1 MNANLSTLV
10 TQFVQGIKSRN
21 EEDRLK
27 TVTELCK
34 VVSSELKEVSNK
46 NYVICLDI
54 LCNEFINIFSS
65 GDVHEKKGAVIAM
78 GCLAEVDFM
87 SVHNHCQRFVKLLL
101 TQSVTNDLQL
111 TALEARLIGQLG
123 LVFPYDF
130 IEEQIEYACDI
141 LSKDSC
147 DALKHFAILT
157 LREFILNTPTS
168 FCQHMGS
175 FISAIL
181 SALRDKNAI
190 TRELASTALRC
201 AFILTAKREQRRYR
215 TSLGIDYNRM
225 GESPG
230 SFTNLENGGGGGV
243 GGVGG
248 GSGSGTSSSVFNLG
262 SGSTVRHKTSQ
273 SYMSNPV
280 NFHNFDYAIHD
291 TSPTSSP
298 FIWYRDCLI
307 EALRTQNEAIT
318 LMQQEQSSHIASLKK
333 LNRDDWTHGNLL
345 LLQELLVCVQPQYGK
360 LLMELDQMCGL
371 PLFEFLTI
379 NQSEANQAL
388 RTVLTAR
395 WPIANASSILVAI
408 GVLPGSP
415 FYASDSEQLPNIAL
429 ELLGLRDGIKQEQ
442 QQQQQQ
448 SQQQQYQQAQH
459 QHQHQNHHHHH
470 QQQQQYGWQH
480 FSNFSSEICRL
491 LLLENIDKIW
501 ASVLSWT
508 SSRNHQIMFLLYKL
522 IPRLIALKPSEF
534 LDSERQQ
541 AVMDWMFQCL
551 RKEKEKPM
559 ILLNLALIC
568 YFMGS
573 EFATSNYIT
582 QLFQSIRSYLPTQ
595 KDISNKKRSPALE
608 TSAIL
613 SVSLLTKSLG
623 PLISESVTQVLDAIV
638 ASGLNQP
645 LIATFK
651 VIATHIP
658 RMRKEIQD
666 CLLANISLVLM
677 ESTGGSFNH
686 LHSFI
691 TNIGT
696 GGSDTIGSFFPNL
709 MSLIGVSNTSTVS
722 TGTNLSSLNPCT
734 TVTGSSTGGIGVIGA
749 GVVGGGGVGWRA
761 TRFIFGSS
769 TKSHNTKSTGNII
782 TGLNTTATEFG
793 NIAVPGG
800 SSASG
805 ESSTDVAVVALAL
818 KTLSSFNFEGHTLAH
833 FVRHICDNF
842 ISVSTCE
849 VKEIR
854 LEAVKTC
861 AHLMIPWLKS
871 TEMQQWYARPALN
884 TVADVL
890 SKLLTVGTS
899 DPDPDVRRCVFQSF
913 DRRFDPHLAQSN
925 HLNYLFLALYD
936 EVFDIRCL
944 VMQRLGRLAD
954 INPACVQPK
963 LRKVVL
969 HTLNDLSHSG
979 STRNKEQS
987 ALLLACLI
995 ASAPRF
1001 FIPYA
1006 EPLIHILLPRIRQ
1019 TLPASLQASL
1029 AVANFSRLQ
1038 NSALACGNDA
1048 DSSSSLLPSGCVPA
1062 STHLMQN
1069 VILTT
1074 QIAASAAAAAANAVA
1089 IAVAASGGGGVG
1101 GLNFL
1106 PNNINNNPSQRTSA
1120 SARRGPVSHTGGMN
1134 QVGPALAAVNAV
1146 AIATG
1151 AAAAAA
1157 TAAGAVIAAT
1167 KHSTTASGALNMD
1180 SKDALGTGMFT
1191 NYEFKSNAPMH
1202 ELAAISERFGNL
1214 NFGFNQDVYFNNNM
1228 NMNNNLNNNNYYN
1241 FAPGGF
1247 LPLTYFPP
1255 NVMPLITS
1263 KITGY
1268 DHQYYSSSGGAQPWN
1283 DFNISSSSSSS
1294 RMYENSS
1301 TAQWTEPTPVIIA
1314 LFTTLGRLAAVAP
1327 RSIYTFMDE
1336 FIPVLAYMM
1345 QDTSCFLKRSIAV
1358 WTLTKLVSHTGYVVT
1373 PYKRY
1378 PQLLNILLGM
1388 LKREEI
1394 KCIRQEVLRA
1404 LGVLGALDPFKFKLY
1419 SGQVDTY
1426 SDTGIAVSHHEVAE
1440 RKDVDIT
1447 QSELVINLSWES
1459 RDVFFSVCALSALI
1473 HSLRDPALHTQ
1484 YGSIVHTIVYVLKL
1498 LGPRAAYYLRQL
1510 IPDYFRC
1517 LENTRDARLQE
1528 FLIRQLGSVMTIV
1541 RLHTKEFAHEV
1552 VDLLITHWW
1561 IAPNVQ
1567 RACIAL
1573 LSPMSSV
1580 LGAEFRT
1587 YLTRL
1592 IPTILRT
1599 FHHESNELN
1608 LIELLEIL
1616 PEFGYTLED
1625 YAHILVPSI
1634 ANLVDITNE
1643 ASLSVLLNSVSEN
1656 SASNNNTS
1664 ASSTSTTGAATTTS
1678 ATTGVSSTGHIDSNV
1693 INLSNIF
1700 SSVSD
1705 ATANSLNVSTNDS
1718 TLGGVQSTSPNTLN
1732 GGLSASSGLNQNI
1745 IVGKVGSVHLRKAC
1759 LECLARFTDCVEL
1772 GDFAGQIIHPVCRL
1786 LLTLESCHQ
1795 SFQQLLHQ
1803 HHHHHSS
1810 SSSSVKSTASLGS
1823 QACLNAIN
1831 QLRVPAMDVLTGLLY
1846 RMGQKFKYF
1855 LPLVQKM
1862 LNRLHLHTPR
1872 FNTVLGQIEKGA
1884 FLPTSSDRAY
1894 IKFTSISTRKRE
1906 EKETVEDSEAPG
1918 AIKLLKINNTN
1929 LERAW
1934 HASRMV
1940 SRDDWTQWLKTFN
1953 MALLRESPSPA
1964 IRACSQLT
1972 AITPGIGRTL
1982 FNAAFL
1988 SCWPELNYRQQDDLI
2003 NTLERVLRIPDQ
2015 SPEVSQTILN
2025 LEEFM
2030 AHMDNHS
2037 SSSHRVHLP
2046 LPLGVLA
2053 DRALKNRAYAK
2064 ALYYKEQEFFMESEK
2079 RSCPSPATLS
2089 SLLTIYSKLNLEEA
2103 ANGVLLYATRSTQDK
2118 LANEEIWREK
2128 LHDWKCALNL
2138 YERKL
2143 EDDRIKDKSSLILGR
2158 MRCLRALGQW
2168 APLNNMAWE
2177 RWDNVSDQM
2186 RVFMAPLA
2194 CSAAWALN
2202 SWDRVERYSEAL
2214 SADNSFDGAFYR
2226 AVLNIH
2232 SGQYAKAC
2240 EFIMKARDVLDSDLT
2255 AMAEE
2260 SYDRAYADLVGTQLL
2275 SEAEEVIQYKLMPE
2289 QRPILREAWQSRL
2302 LGCNTV
2308 VEDWS
2313 QIIQLRSLVLEP
2325 FEDRKSWLRFA
2336 GLCRRSGRFILS
2348 RQVLENLLGLDPA
2361 GIPPSEPI
2369 PSRDPAIVF
2378 AYSKLL
2384 WAVGAHE
2391 EAVSRLCVLKT
2402 QVLEPLLKAGGVVG
2416 SGGGGDAVNGCGLM
2430 NTTIGQQQQQQQQT
2444 FWSPNLI
2451 NTNEIFDSWDLKNLT
2466 NHGNNNNEELRKLL
2480 AKCCLKLGLW
2490 YSELY
2495 TRSPPGSSGTGHQ
2508 TDNHSLTIPPPPA
2521 AASSSSS
2528 SSLFITATTHNNNN
2542 NSNGL
2547 QYSVA
2552 AARKLTK
2559 VNNSNDP
2566 YLSVNTND
2574 TVIDM
2579 HESNNRNNNN
2589 NNNTVHNANIT
2600 QTWEECQ
2607 AFVIQCYQTA
2617 TLYAP
2622 DNHNAWQSWAM
2633 ANYAVFNHLDT
2644 LKACLERA
2652 ELELN
2657 KVGGIENQNL
2667 RSSRCNFS
2675 SPAAG
2680 SHGSNALNLPGGGG
2694 GGNVPSLPQ
2703 PIAELVR
2710 AKADLQRCMELHA
2723 APSVR
2728 GFVNSISLSP
2738 TANLQDS
2745 LRLINLLFKFGH
2757 LFEIREVIREGLTKI
2772 RLDNWLLVIQ
2782 QLLARI
2788 DTPIEYVANII
2799 VDLLISVGRRY
2810 PQSMVYPLVLSFKS
2824 GGSDRRRYNANRIL
2838 YSMEEQNSRLL
2849 SEAFLLNEEL
2859 IRLSI
2864 TWVEMW
2870 SESLEDAS
2878 RVYFVEKDIAK
2889 MFRLLHPLHQ
2899 MMDRGHETIH
2909 EATFLQEHGNDLAEC
2924 RLCCEHF
2931 EKSQA
2936 KIDLQKAWEGY
2947 YTLYRRFSKQVNN
2960 MTTLE
2965 LTVASPRLRDYGQDW
2980 QLAVPGT
2987 YEPYRPLV
2995 RISSIKNCLNF
3006 ITSKQRPRKLTIMG
3020 SDGHQYVFLLKGHE
3034 DTRQDERVMQ
3044 FFGLVNTLLINNP
3057 ETLRRNLTI
3066 QRMSIIPLSTYTGLI
3081 GWVPNSDTFHN
3092 LIRDYREKA
3101 DVVLNKENREMLRLA
3116 PDFDRLNVIQK
3127 TEIFEAGLRESRG
3140 RDLADILW
3148 LKSHSS
3154 EAWFERRT
3162 TFTRSMATMSMV
3174 GYVLGLGDRHPSNI
3188 MLSRE
3193 TGKVI
3198 HIDFGDCFEVATLR
3212 EKFPEKVPFRLTRMI
3227 IAAMEVTGID
3237 GVYRHTCEMVMSLM
3251 RSNRESLL
3259 AVLEAFI
3266 HDPLLQWVLHENRI
3280 AVAAA
3285 AMATNCLTNVNTT
3298 AGGGGGG
3305 IGQAGLGTN
3314 NQVVQP
3320 KPTARNL
3327 DYAHRQGLTT
3337 HHQNTPHRV
3346 MDKTTGQQNPQGH
3359 CHQQQLQH
3367 QPPQQHS
3374 NRRMNSSK
3382 KVFTNPNH
3390 PDSVSLRDPQKVNPW
3405 RHHLCNG
3412 PWFGCYETA
3421 KRLRRQTES
3430 GHIVIERHGLQGFIF
3445 SAKPPST
3452 EDSSIDSEAQPVTL
3466 GNVRA
3471 RSVMERIR
3479 QKLTGTERD
3488 QLMSVSTQVE
3498 FLIREAT
3505 SNQNLCQMY
3514 IGW

>member
-1 MNANLSTLV
+1 MNTSPNSLV

-21 EEDRLK
+21 EDDRFK

-34 VVSSELKEVSNK
+34 VVSSELKEVSNQ
-46 NYVICLDI
+46 NYVICLDL
-54 LCNEFINIFSS
+54 LCNELINIFSN
-65 GDVHEKKGAVIAM
+65 GDIHEKKGAIVAM

-87 SVHNHCQRFVKLLL
+87 SVHNHCQRFVKQLL
-101 TQSVTNDLQL
+101 TQSVTTDLQL

-130 IEEQIEYACDI
+130 IEEQIKNACSI
-141 LSKDSC
+141 LSKDIS
-147 DALKHFAILT
+147 DAQKHFAILT
-157 LREFILNTPTS
+157 LREFILHTPTS

-175 FISAIL
+175 FITAIL
-181 SALRDKNAI
+181 SALRDKNSI
-190 TRELASTALRC
+190 TRELAGVALRC

-215 TSLGIDYNRM
+215 TYLSVDHSRM
-225 GESPG
+225 GEGPG
-230 SFTNLENGGGGGV
+230 SFSNLEGGAPSV
-243 GGVGG
+243 
-248 GSGSGTSSSVFNLG
+248 SSRTFFSSSGN
-262 SGSTVRHKTSQ
+262 SRHKTNPNS
-273 SYMSNPV
+273 MSAV
-280 NFHNFDYAIHD
+280 NFPGLGYSVSD
-291 TSPTSSP
+291 TNSTSSP

-307 EALRTQNEAIT
+307 ESIRAQSESAPLIV
-318 LMQQEQSSHIASLKK
+318 QEQSSHTSNSRK
-333 LNRDDWTHGNLL
+333 LNRDDWIHGNILI
-345 LLQELLVCVQPQYGK
+345 LQELLFCVQPQFSK

-371 PLFEFLTI
+371 PLFEFLTVSHSDG
-379 NQSEANQAL
+379 NLAV
-388 RTVLTAR
+388 RTVLSTR
-395 WPIANASSILVAI
+395 WPIVNASCISVAI
-408 GVLPGSP
+408 GVLPGNP
-415 FYASDSEQLPNIAL
+415 FCSSDSEQLPNLAL
-429 ELLGLRDGIKQEQ
+429 EVLGLRDGIKQE
-442 QQQQQQ
+442 
-448 SQQQQYQQAQH
+448 SNNYQQ
-459 QHQHQNHHHHH
+459 HHE
-470 QQQQQYGWQH
+470 QQQQYGRQN
-480 FSNFSSEICRL
+480 FSNLSSEICRC

-501 ASVLSWT
+501 ASVLMWIN
-508 SSRNHQIMFLLYKL
+508 SRNHQIMFLLYKL
-522 IPRLIALKPSEF
+522 IPRLVALKPSEF
-534 LDSERQQ
+534 QDTERQRT
-541 AVMDWMFQCL
+541 VMDWMLQCL

-559 ILLNLALIC
+559 ILLNLSLMC
-568 YFMGS
+568 YFMGP
-573 EFATSNYIT
+573 EFATSNYLT
-582 QLFQSIRSYLPTQ
+582 QIFQSIRSYLPTQ
-595 KDISNKKRSPALE
+595 KDVSNKKRSPALE

-613 SVSLLTKSLG
+613 SVSLFTKSLG
-623 PLISESVTQVLDAIV
+623 PAINESVNQILDAMV

-645 LIATFK
+645 LIASFK
-651 VIATHIP
+651 VIAMHIP
-658 RMRKEIQD
+658 RLRKEIQD
-666 CLLANISLVLM
+666 CLLNNISLVLM
-677 ESTGGSFNH
+677 NNSGGSFSH
-686 LHSFI
+686 LHSYI
-691 TNIGT
+691 TNTANGDSIVST
-696 GGSDTIGSFFPNL
+696 LSFFPNL
-709 MSLIGVSNTSTVS
+709 INLVGGTIHSGSS
-722 TGTNLSSLNPCT
+722 GTNVPTLSSNNTCSSALAVGAN
-734 TVTGSSTGGIGVIGA
+734 TVNSSTNAFPLSSATRFVFGPSTKGHSSKQASSTGLN
-749 GVVGGGGVGWRA
+749 A
-761 TRFIFGSS
+761 TGS
-769 TKSHNTKSTGNII
+769 
-782 TGLNTTATEFG
+782 EFAHVA
-793 NIAVPGG
+793 IPGG
-800 SSASG
+800 FSASG
-805 ESSTDVAVVALAL
+805 ELSTDVAVVALAL
-818 KTLSSFNFEGHTLAH
+818 KTLGSFNFDGHTLAH
-833 FVRHICDNF
+833 FVRHICENF
-842 ISVSTCE
+842 ISISTCE

-871 TEMQQWYARPALN
+871 TETQQWYARPALN

-890 SKLLTVGTS
+890 NKLLTVGIS
-899 DPDPDVRRCVFQSF
+899 DPDPDVRRCVFLSF
-913 DRRFDPHLAQSN
+913 DQRFDLHLAQSD

-944 VMQRLGRLAD
+944 VMQRLGRLSD
-954 INPACVQPK
+954 INPACVQPN
-963 LRKVVL
+963 LRKVLL

-995 ASAPRF
+995 ATAPRF
-1001 FIPYA
+1001 LIPYS

-1019 TLPASLQASL
+1019 ALPASLRASL
-1029 AVANFSRLQ
+1029 TVTSFSRLQ
-1038 NSALACGNDA
+1038 NSTFTNNKEIDC
-1048 DSSSSLLPSGCVPA
+1048 SSSILPTERLPA
-1062 STHLMQN
+1062 SIQLIQN

-1074 QIAASAAAAAANAVA
+1074 QIAANAAAASANAIASAVAASTGLAGGLHCPLNSNASQRLTRRAPTGHIGENQIGPALAAANAVA
-1089 IAVAASGGGGVG
+1089 
-1101 GLNFL
+1101 
-1106 PNNINNNPSQRTSA
+1106 
-1120 SARRGPVSHTGGMN
+1120 M
-1134 QVGPALAAVNAV
+1134 
-1146 AIATG
+1146 ATG
-1151 AAAAAA
+1151 AATAAAAAA
-1157 TAAGAVIAAT
+1157 GAVMAAT
-1167 KHSTTASGALNMD
+1167 GQSTTNTTSGGGVGIFNA
-1180 SKDALGTGMFT
+1180 DAKNLFGTGLVP
-1191 NYEFKSNAPMH
+1191 NYGSKSDVPMH
-1202 ELAAISERFGNL
+1202 DLASIVERFGTL
-1214 NFGFNQDVYFNNNM
+1214 NFDHNSYNYFN
-1228 NMNNNLNNNNYYN
+1228 
-1241 FAPGGF
+1241 FE
-1247 LPLTYFPP
+1247 FPP
-1255 NVMPLITS
+1255 GACLPSAYLLNSTPLIDS
-1263 KITGY
+1263 YMLG
-1268 DHQYYSSSGGAQPWN
+1268 DQYSSRNQSW
-1283 DFNISSSSSSS
+1283 SEYSMS
-1294 RMYENSS
+1294 RMNENSS
-1301 TAQWTEPTPVIIA
+1301 TAHWTEPTPVIVA

-1327 RSIYTFMDE
+1327 RSIYHYMDE
-1336 FIPVLAYMM
+1336 FIPILAYMM

-1358 WTLTKLVSHTGYVVT
+1358 WTLTRLVSHTGYVVI

-1426 SDTGIAVSHHEVAE
+1426 GDTGIAVSHHEVVE

-1473 HSLRDPALHTQ
+1473 HSLRDPALHSQ

-1498 LGPRAAYYLRQL
+1498 LGPRSVIYLRQL

-1528 FLIRQLGSVMTIV
+1528 FLIRQLGNVMTIV
-1541 RLHTKEFAHEV
+1541 QLNTKEFAHEV

-1567 RACIAL
+1567 RACIGL

-1592 IPTILRT
+1592 IPTILRM
-1599 FHHESNELN
+1599 FHHESNESN
-1608 LIELLEIL
+1608 LIALLEVL
-1616 PEFGYTLED
+1616 PEFGYTLKD
-1625 YAHILVPSI
+1625 YAHIIVPAISSLI
-1634 ANLVDITNE
+1634 DITSE
-1643 ASLSVLLNSVSEN
+1643 ASLSVLLNSVSEY
-1656 SASNNNTS
+1656 SSSNCITTTTTTT
-1664 ASSTSTTGAATTTS
+1664 ATTSSTSIS
-1678 ATTGVSSTGHIDSNV
+1678 HSTIPNSKSQLDTDTID
-1693 INLSNIF
+1693 LSNIF
-1700 SSVSD
+1700 SSVPENNC
-1705 ATANSLNVSTNDS
+1705 TSTND
-1718 TLGGVQSTSPNTLN
+1718 TNVGGIQASNTRTSSN
-1732 GGLSASSGLNQNI
+1732 GLNQQILLN
-1745 IVGKVGSVHLRKAC
+1745 KVGSVHLRKAC
-1759 LECLARFTDCVEL
+1759 LECLARFTDCVDL
-1772 GDFAGQIIHPVCRL
+1772 DDFAGQIIHPVCRL

-1795 SFQQLLHQ
+1795 SYQQLLHQ
-1803 HHHHHSS
+1803 QHHLSS
-1810 SSSSVKSTASLGS
+1810 TKSSASLGS

-1846 RMGQKFKYF
+1846 RMGQKFKFF

-1862 LNRLHLHTPR
+1862 QSRLQLHTPR
-1872 FNTVLGQIEKGA
+1872 FNTVLGQVEKGA
-1884 FLPTSSDRAY
+1884 YLPTTSDRAHV
-1894 IKFTSISTRKRE
+1894 KFTSISTRNRAQKLN
-1906 EKETVEDSEAPG
+1906 VDDSETPG
-1918 AIKLLKINNTN
+1918 TVKLLKINNTN

-1934 HASRMV
+1934 HSSRMV
-1940 SRDDWTQWLKTFN
+1940 SHDDWSQWLKTLN

-1988 SCWPELNYRQQDDLI
+1988 SCWPELNYHQQDDLI
-2003 NTLERVLRIPDQ
+2003 NTLERVLRVPDQ

-2030 AHMDNHS
+2030 AHMDKYS

-2064 ALYYKEQEFFMESEK
+2064 ALYYKEQEFLMESEK

-2118 LANEEIWREK
+2118 LANEEVWREK
-2128 LHDWKCALNL
+2128 LHDWKSALNL

-2177 RWDNVSDQM
+2177 RWNDVNDQM
-2186 RVFMAPLA
+2186 RALMAPLA

-2202 SWDRVERYSEAL
+2202 SWDRVERYTEAL

-2232 SGQYAKAC
+2232 SEQYAKAC
-2240 EFIMKARDVLDSDLT
+2240 DFIMKARDVLDSNLT

-2260 SYDRAYADLVGTQLL
+2260 SYNRAYADLVGTQLL

-2289 QRPILREAWQSRL
+2289 RRPILREAWQSRL
-2302 LGCNTV
+2302 LGCNSV

-2325 FEDRKSWLRFA
+2325 YEDRKSWLRFA

-2361 GIPPSEPI
+2361 GIPPCDPI
-2369 PSRDPAIVF
+2369 PSSDPAIVF
-2378 AYSKLL
+2378 AYAKLL

-2402 QVLEPLLKAGGVVG
+2402 HVLEPLLRSETGINSA
-2416 SGGGGDAVNGCGLM
+2416 
-2430 NTTIGQQQQQQQQT
+2430 QQSSSVFQLL
-2444 FWSPNLI
+2444 SPNLL
-2451 NTNEIFDSWDLKNLT
+2451 NTNETLDSLDSRQLEIQIV
-2466 NHGNNNNEELRKLL
+2466 NERKELRRLL
-2480 AKCCLKLGLW
+2480 AKCCLKLGSW
-2490 YSELY
+2490 CSELY
-2495 TRSPPGSSGTGHQ
+2495 TRSPPGSHQ
-2508 TDNHSLTIPPPPA
+2508 TDNHSLAYAPNSVFT
-2521 AASSSSS
+2521 AASG
-2528 SSLFITATTHNNNN
+2528 
-2542 NSNGL
+2542 NGL
-2547 QYSVA
+2547 QFSVA
-2552 AARKLTK
+2552 AAARTLSK
-2559 VNNSNDP
+2559 VN
-2566 YLSVNTND
+2566 
-2574 TVIDM
+2574 
-2579 HESNNRNNNN
+2579 SNNDVIENIHPSQMSRVAVMRLSNNYSGIVGGGRESSNRNGSRVRRAASAAGATSIVNENLA
-2589 NNNTVHNANIT
+2589 TSNIT
-2600 QTWEECQ
+2600 QTWEESQ

-2617 TLYAP
+2617 TLHAP
-2622 DNHNAWQSWAM
+2622 DCRNTWQSWAM

-2657 KVGGIENQNL
+2657 KVGGIDNHSL
-2667 RSSRCNFS
+2667 WTSRRNFS
-2675 SPAAG
+2675 SSAG
-2680 SHGSNALNLPGGGG
+2680 IHGSGVNQMQSSNLPV
-2694 GGNVPSLPQ
+2694 GNISSNFSPLPP

-2710 AKADLQRCMELHA
+2710 AKTDLQRCMELHA
-2723 APSVR
+2723 APSVK

-2757 LFEIREVIREGLTKI
+2757 LTEIREVIREGLTKI

-2788 DTPIEYVANII
+2788 DTPREYVATII
-2799 VDLLISVGRRY
+2799 IDLLISVGQRY
-2810 PQSMVYPLVLSFKS
+2810 PQSMVYPLVLAFKS

-2838 YSMEEQNSRLL
+2838 YSMEEQNSRLI

-2870 SESLEDAS
+2870 SEALEDAS
-2878 RVYFVEKDIAK
+2878 RVYFGEKDIAK

-2909 EATFLQEHGNDLAEC
+2909 EATFLQENGNDLAES
-2924 RLCCEHF
+2924 RLCCERY
-2931 EKSQA
+2931 ELTQVR
-2936 KIDLQKAWEGY
+2936 IDLQKAWEGY
-2947 YTLYRRFSKQVNN
+2947 YTLYRRFAKQVNN

-2965 LTVASPRLRDYGQDW
+2965 LTVSSPRLHEYGQDW
-2980 QLAVPGT
+2980 QLAVPGS
-2987 YEPYRPLV
+2987 YEPHRPLV
-2995 RISSIKNCLNF
+2995 RIASIKNCLNF
-3006 ITSKQRPRKLTIMG
+3006 ITSKQRPRKLTITG
-3020 SDGHQYVFLLKGHE
+3020 SNGHQYVFLLKGHE
-3034 DTRQDERVMQ
+3034 DTRQDERIMQ

-3066 QRMSIIPLSTYTGLI
+3066 QRMSVIPLSTYTGLI

-3127 TEIFEAGLRESRG
+3127 TEIFEAGLRESSG
-3140 RDLADILW
+3140 RDLANILW

-3162 TFTRSMATMSMV
+3162 NFTRSMATMSMV
-3174 GYVLGLGDRHPSNI
+3174 GYILGLGDRHPSNI
-3188 MLSRE
+3188 MLSRV
-3193 TGKVI
+3193 TGKVV
-3198 HIDFGDCFEVATLR
+3198 HIDFGDCFEVATMR

-3227 IAAMEVTGID
+3227 ISAMEVTGID
-3237 GVYRHTCEMVMSLM
+3237 GVYRHTCEMVMSLL

-3266 HDPLLQWVLHENRI
+3266 HDPLLQWVLHENRKDFNHLENKLDDGGGGG
-3280 AVAAA
+3280 VAPAI
-3285 AMATNCLTNVNTT
+3285 ATNCLTNINTNGT
-3298 AGGGGGG
+3298 GGGAHGVTTG
-3305 IGQAGLGTN
+3305 N
-3314 NQVVQP
+3314 NQSVQL
-3320 KPTARNL
+3320 KPGARNS
-3327 DYAHRQGLTT
+3327 DYPHRQVYPHQQ
-3337 HHQNTPHRV
+3337 HHAVQNTLRRPT
-3346 MDKTTGQQNPQGH
+3346 DKSNNLTSGQQNSQGH
-3359 CHQQQLQH
+3359 YQQQNL
-3367 QPPQQHS
+3367 
-3374 NRRMNSSK
+3374 NRRANSPN

-3390 PDSVSLRDPQKVNPW
+3390 PDSASLRDPQKVNQW

-3421 KRLRRQTES
+3421 KRLRKQMES
-3430 GHIVIERHGLQGFIF
+3430 GHIVVERHGLQGFIF
-3445 SAKPPST
+3445 SAKPPSN
-3452 EDSSIDSEAQPVTL
+3452 EDSLIDSESQPVTL

-3488 QLMSVSTQVE
+3488 QMMSVSAQVD

-3514 IGW
+3514 IGWCAFW

>member
-1 MNANLSTLV
+1 M
-10 TQFVQGIKSRN
+10 
-21 EEDRLK
+21 
-27 TVTELCK
+27 
-34 VVSSELKEVSNK
+34 
-46 NYVICLDI
+46 
-54 LCNEFINIFSS
+54 
-65 GDVHEKKGAVIAM
+65 
-78 GCLAEVDFM
+78 
-87 SVHNHCQRFVKLLL
+87 
-101 TQSVTNDLQL
+101 
-111 TALEARLIGQLG
+111 
-123 LVFPYDF
+123 
-130 IEEQIEYACDI
+130 
-141 LSKDSC
+141 
-147 DALKHFAILT
+147 
-157 LREFILNTPTS
+157 
-168 FCQHMGS
+168 
-175 FISAIL
+175 
-181 SALRDKNAI
+181 
-190 TRELASTALRC
+190 
-201 AFILTAKREQRRYR
+201 
-215 TSLGIDYNRM
+215 
-225 GESPG
+225 
-230 SFTNLENGGGGGV
+230 
-243 GGVGG
+243 
-248 GSGSGTSSSVFNLG
+248 
-262 SGSTVRHKTSQ
+262 
-273 SYMSNPV
+273 
-280 NFHNFDYAIHD
+280 
-291 TSPTSSP
+291 
-298 FIWYRDCLI
+298 
-307 EALRTQNEAIT
+307 
-318 LMQQEQSSHIASLKK
+318 
-333 LNRDDWTHGNLL
+333 
-345 LLQELLVCVQPQYGK
+345 
-360 LLMELDQMCGL
+360 
-371 PLFEFLTI
+371 
-379 NQSEANQAL
+379 
-388 RTVLTAR
+388 
-395 WPIANASSILVAI
+395 
-408 GVLPGSP
+408 
-415 FYASDSEQLPNIAL
+415 
-429 ELLGLRDGIKQEQ
+429 
-442 QQQQQQ
+442 
-448 SQQQQYQQAQH
+448 
-459 QHQHQNHHHHH
+459 
-470 QQQQQYGWQH
+470 
-480 FSNFSSEICRL
+480 
-491 LLLENIDKIW
+491 
-501 ASVLSWT
+501 
-508 SSRNHQIMFLLYKL
+508 
-522 IPRLIALKPSEF
+522 
-534 LDSERQQ
+534 
-541 AVMDWMFQCL
+541 
-551 RKEKEKPM
+551 
-559 ILLNLALIC
+559 
-568 YFMGS
+568 
-573 EFATSNYIT
+573 
-582 QLFQSIRSYLPTQ
+582 
-595 KDISNKKRSPALE
+595 
-608 TSAIL
+608 
-613 SVSLLTKSLG
+613 
-623 PLISESVTQVLDAIV
+623 
-638 ASGLNQP
+638 
-645 LIATFK
+645 
-651 VIATHIP
+651 IATHIP

-691 TNIGT
+691 TNIGI
-696 GGSDTIGSFFPNL
+696 GGNDTIGSFFPNL
-709 MSLIGVSNTSTVS
+709 LSLIGVSNTSSTGS
-722 TGTNLSSLNPCT
+722 TGTNLSSLNPCSAINAS
-734 TVTGSSTGGIGVIGA
+734 SSTGGGIGVA
-749 GVVGGGGVGWRA
+749 TGVVLGGGGSSGLNASTSLFPLSSA

-769 TKSHNTKSTGNII
+769 TKSHHNTKSTTAAANII
-782 TGLNTTATEFG
+782 TGLSATAAEFA
-793 NIAVPGG
+793 NIAIPGG

-805 ESSTDVAVVALAL
+805 GESSSSTDVAVVALAL
-818 KTLSSFNFEGHTLAH
+818 KTLSTFNFEGHTLAH

-1038 NSALACGNDA
+1038 NSALACGNDT
-1048 DSSSSLLPSGCVPA
+1048 DSSSSLLPSGCCVPA
-1062 STHLMQN
+1062 TSTHYLMQN

-1074 QIAASAAAAAANAVA
+1074 QIAASAAANAVA
-1089 IAVAASGGGGVG
+1089 IAAAASGGVGGS

-1106 PNNINNNPSQRTSA
+1106 PNTSQRTGA
-1120 SARRGPVSHTGGMN
+1120 SARRGPVNPTGGMN
-1134 QVGPALAAVNAV
+1134 QVVGPALAAAVNAV

-1157 TAAGAVIAAT
+1157 TAAGAVITAT
-1167 KHSTTASGALNMD
+1167 KQHSTTASGALNAE
-1180 SKDALGTGMFT
+1180 SKDALGGTGMFT
-1191 NYEFKSNAPMH
+1191 NYELKSNAAPMH
-1202 ELAAISERFGNL
+1202 DLAAISEGFGNL
-1214 NFGFNQDVYFNNNM
+1214 NFGGFNQDFCFNNNI
-1228 NMNNNLNNNNYYN
+1228 NMNINNNNNNNNNYFN
-1241 FAPGGF
+1241 FPPGGF
-1247 LPLTYFPP
+1247 LPLTYIPP

-1268 DHQYYSSSGGAQPWN
+1268 DHQYSSAGGAQLWN
-1283 DFNISSSSSSS
+1283 EFGMSLS
-1294 RMYENSS
+1294 RMHENSS

-1327 RSIYTFMDE
+1327 RSIYSFMDE

-1592 IPTILRT
+1592 IPIILRT

-1643 ASLSVLLNSVSEN
+1643 ASLSVLLNSALDN
-1656 SASNNNTS
+1656 STSSNTS
-1664 ASSTSTTGAATTTS
+1664 SSPTTAATETTTTS
-1678 ATTGVSSTGHIDSNV
+1678 ATPGGGGGGVSSTSHIIDSNLL
-1693 INLSNIF
+1693 NLSTIF
-1700 SSVSD
+1700 SNVSD
-1705 ATANSLNVSTNDS
+1705 ATGNISTNDS
-1718 TLGGVQSTSPNTLN
+1718 TLGGVQSTTTNSPNTLN
-1732 GGLSASSGLNQNI
+1732 NALSASSSLNQNL
-1745 IVGKVGSVHLRKAC
+1745 IVGGKVGSVHLRKAC

-1795 SFQQLLHQ
+1795 SFQQLMHQ

-1846 RMGQKFKYF
+1846 RMGQRFKYF

-1906 EKETVEDSEAPG
+1906 EKETIEDSEAPG

-2064 ALYYKEQEFFMESEK
+2064 ALYYKEQEFLMESEK

-2177 RWDNVSDQM
+2177 RWDSVNDQM

-2202 SWDRVERYSEAL
+2202 SWDRVERYAEAL

-2361 GIPPSEPI
+2361 GIPPSDPI

-2402 QVLEPLLKAGGVVG
+2402 QVLEPLIKGVG
-2416 SGGGGDAVNGCGLM
+2416 SGDDTVNACGLM
-2430 NTTIGQQQQQQQQT
+2430 NTTIGQQQQQQQQQQQ

-2451 NTNEIFDSWDLKNLT
+2451 NSNEIFDSWDLKNLS
-2466 NHGNNNNEELRKLL
+2466 NHGNNNNNNEELRKLL

-2495 TRSPPGSSGTGHQ
+2495 TRSPPGSSSSGVGHQ
-2508 TDNHSLTIPPPPA
+2508 TDNHSLTIPPPPT
-2521 AASSSSS
+2521 ASSSSS
-2528 SSLFITATTHNNNN
+2528 SSLFMTASHNNN
-2542 NSNGL
+2542 NGL

-2552 AARKLTK
+2552 AARKLSK
-2559 VNNSNDP
+2559 VNNSNNNNITNSNDP
-2566 YLSVNTND
+2566 HLSINTND
-2574 TVIDM
+2574 TVVVDM
-2579 HESNNRNNNN
+2579 HESNSRNN
-2589 NNNTVHNANIT
+2589 TMHNANIT

-2657 KVGGIENQNL
+2657 KVGGGIENQNL
-2667 RSSRCNFS
+2667 RSSSRCNFS

-2680 SHGSNALNLPGGGG
+2680 GSHGSNALNLSGGGG
-2694 GGNVPSLPQ
+2694 GIGNVSSSLPQ

-3127 TEIFEAGLRESRG
+3127 TEIFEAGLRESPG
-3140 RDLADILW
+3140 RDLANILW

-3266 HDPLLQWVLHENRI
+3266 HDPLLQWVLHENRKEFNHLENKLDDGGGAGAGGGGALAVGGGAGGGQVYPTGQMNANATGI
-3280 AVAAA
+3280 AVAAAA
-3285 AMATNCLTNVNTT
+3285 AMATNCLT
-3298 AGGGGGG
+3298 AGGGGGAG
-3305 IGQAGLGTN
+3305 GGAGGQAGLGTN

-3320 KPTARNL
+3320 KPQTNRNL
-3327 DYAHRQGLTT
+3327 DYAYRHGLLT

-3346 MDKTTGQQNPQGH
+3346 IDKTTGQQIPQGH
-3359 CHQQQLQH
+3359 CHPQQLQH
-3367 QPPQQHS
+3367 QPSTQQHA
-3374 NRRMNSSK
+3374 NRRMNTSK

-3452 EDSSIDSEAQPVTL
+3452 EDSSIDSEVQPVTL

-3488 QLMSVSTQVE
+3488 QLMSVSTQVD

-3514 IGW
+3514 IGWCAFW